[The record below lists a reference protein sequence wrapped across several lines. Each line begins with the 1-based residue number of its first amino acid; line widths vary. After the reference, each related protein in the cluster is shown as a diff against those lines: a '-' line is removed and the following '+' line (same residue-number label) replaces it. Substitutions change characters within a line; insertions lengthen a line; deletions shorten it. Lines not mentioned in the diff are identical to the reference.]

1 MGAIQP
7 VSDSEFKA
15 NVLDADKPVVV
26 DFWAE
31 WCGPCRQVQ
40 PVLEELA
47 TEYGDKITFYKM
59 NVDEN
64 PQTPLQYRVTGIPT
78 INVYVGGEVVKS
90 IVGARPKAAIKSEL
104 ASVAPA

>member
-1 MGAIQP
+1 MGAIKP
-7 VSDSEFKA
+7 VTDAEFQTA
-15 NVLDADKPVVV
+15 VLDSDKPVVV

-31 WCGPCRQVQ
+31 WCGPCRQVS

-47 TEYGDKITFYKM
+47 EEFADQITFYKM

-64 PQTPLQYRVTGIPT
+64 PQTPLQYRVSGIPT
-78 INVYVGGEVVKS
+78 INVYVGGEVAKS

-104 ASVAPA
+104 ASVVAA